1 MTDNINKNAGMQQ
14 KNTET
19 DKGNIL
25 VVTEMKFLDFGI
37 QYFFKPLQK
46 KCLLVPLENIKRKD
60 LVSCLFYGTRNLSS
74 VVFHTSN
81 TYHRVYEDALSN
93 QTNEDIVRNIYQ
105 VGDEFLKIVD
115 M

>member
-1 MTDNINKNAGMQQ
+1 MTDNTNKNAGTQQ

-19 DKGNIL
+19 DKESTL

-46 KCLLVPLENIKRKD
+46 TCLLTPLENIKRKD

-81 TYHRVYEDALSN
+81 NYHKVYEDALKN
-93 QTNEDIVRNIYQ
+93 QTNDELIGNIYQ
-105 VGDEFLKIVD
+105 VGEEFLKIVD
-115 M
+115 L